1 MKKNL
6 KLLLLMLGVLVVLGG
21 AAVAL
26 VLTAPQ
32 EEESSESSSSE
43 AEEEAVLEV
52 DPADVASITVESAE
66 GNFTMVPLPPEESEE
81 DSSSSEED
89 SGASSDEDE
98 DKEDLIE
105 FTLEGYEDYNVVTT
119 RVDTSAYAILGLSA
133 TKNLGAQEDLSAFG
147 LEGDV
152 LATFTI
158 HYTSGEE
165 DVILLGDEA
174 AESSG
179 NYVLVNDTVYI
190 STIPS
195 QTYNGPLSYLD
206 TKVYTVADRTGEDGA
221 SEEDEL
227 TSLDLS
233 GAHFPQAIHIE
244 TDPDRISGYRIT
256 APVTAESGT
265 STLETIITALK
276 TISASDVV
284 DQGLD
289 QETLAQYGLDAP
301 DAVAAYTLNGES
313 HTLTVSAANEYGYRY
328 LIADDQD
335 LIYMVNAES
344 VESWAE
350 TDLMD
355 LRLSTIWLPNI
366 QDVETL
372 TLTAEGDMVYSF
384 DVTKVLNEE
393 RSTETVPAYDLEIVN
408 AGGEDIDYDLYQD
421 FYQELI
427 GTPVLSVDPAEYE
440 EQAALT
446 VEYSYYDNG
455 GTDTVS
461 FHQVPG
467 KDRYA
472 ALLNGEFNGLVRKD
486 DVESLLEALPQL
498 NENQGGE
505 TEESS
510 ASSQTEE
517 SSQESE
523 SSQS

>member
-32 EEESSESSSSE
+32 EEESPESSSSQ
-43 AEEEAVLEV
+43 AEQGAVLEV

-89 SGASSDEDE
+89 SGASSDEDG
-98 DKEDLIE
+98 DKEDLID

-206 TKVYTVADRTGEDGA
+206 TKVYSVADRTGEDGS

-233 GAHFPQAIHIE
+233 GAHLPQAIHIE

-256 APVTAESGT
+256 TPVTAESGT
-265 STLETIITALK
+265 STLETIISALK

-301 DAVAAYTLNGES
+301 DAVAAQL
-313 HTLTVSAANEYGYRY
+313 LALA
-328 LIADDQD
+328 
-335 LIYMVNAES
+335 
-344 VESWAE
+344 
-350 TDLMD
+350 
-355 LRLSTIWLPNI
+355 
-366 QDVETL
+366 
-372 TLTAEGDMVYSF
+372 GDTF
-384 DVTKVLNEE
+384 K
-393 RSTETVPAYDLEIVN
+393 
-408 AGGEDIDYDLYQD
+408 
-421 FYQELI
+421 
-427 GTPVLSVDPAEYE
+427 
-440 EQAALT
+440 
-446 VEYSYYDNG
+446 
-455 GTDTVS
+455 
-461 FHQVPG
+461 
-467 KDRYA
+467 
-472 ALLNGEFNGLVRKD
+472 
-486 DVESLLEALPQL
+486 
-498 NENQGGE
+498 
-505 TEESS
+505 
-510 ASSQTEE
+510 
-517 SSQESE
+517 
-523 SSQS
+523 